1 MNVIIVIIIIH
12 VIPIDSYNSHGFG
25 WYHCYHYSYYISYGL
40 FLSSHIITANNIL
53 TLKCSQIIIIFSHI
67 ILLVSMLS
75 ITSLLLSMLFHGMP
89 HGQAPSRIWW
99 KSSADTIHLNGFP
112 WRNCAVEWRW
122 SCGEKLIIFGLGICY
137 ISVYISVIYLVIYM
151 FNSFIWWFLMIFV
164 CFQVE
169 YTPRSSFWKKYDF
182 YRGYFLGTLSDRRS
196 KEWRC
201 LKCQGS

>member
-67 ILLVSMLS
+67 ILLVFMLS

-122 SCGEKLIIFGLGICY
+122 SCGEKLIIFWVGYLLYIRLYICY
-137 ISVYISVIYLVIYM
+137 IFGYIYV
-151 FNSFIWWFLMIFV
+151 
-164 CFQVE
+164 
-169 YTPRSSFWKKYDF
+169 
-182 YRGYFLGTLSDRRS
+182 
-196 KEWRC
+196 
-201 LKCQGS
+201 